1 MTLDRRS
8 VLASGI
14 AAGFAA
20 GAAGTGARPAE
31 ARAHSGAGAELG
43 LVPGSPIDQA
53 PVLQRSTKPRVA
65 APR

>member
-1 MTLDRRS
+1 MTFDRRS

-53 PVLQRSTKPRVA
+53 PVLQTKRRVA

>member
-31 ARAHSGAGAELG
+31 ARAH
-43 LVPGSPIDQA
+43 
-53 PVLQRSTKPRVA
+53 
-65 APR
+65 